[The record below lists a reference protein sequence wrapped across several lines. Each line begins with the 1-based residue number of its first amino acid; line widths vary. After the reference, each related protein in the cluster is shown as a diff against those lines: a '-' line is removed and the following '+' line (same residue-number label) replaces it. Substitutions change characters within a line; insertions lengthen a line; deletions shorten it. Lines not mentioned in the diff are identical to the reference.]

1 MGRLRIMMFE
11 IAGLLIISFIL
22 RLLLSIYGV
31 EEGTF
36 SRWFPVIA
44 ALLIVYTVRFR
55 MRKKI
60 SAKKLTLSIF
70 LAVDNSRY
78 FMSLESSVLNL
89 YESKTSKNQTLKS
102 IISISI

>member
-22 RLLLSIYGV
+22 RLLLSMYGV

-60 SAKKLTLSIF
+60 SAKQDQNNTK
-70 LAVDNSRY
+70 D
-78 FMSLESSVLNL
+78 MDE
-89 YESKTSKNQTLKS
+89 
-102 IISISI
+102 

>member
-1 MGRLRIMMFE
+1 MCIRD
-11 IAGLLIISFIL
+11 
-22 RLLLSIYGV
+22 RLLSMYGV

-60 SAKKLTLSIF
+60 SAKQDQNNTK
-70 LAVDNSRY
+70 D
-78 FMSLESSVLNL
+78 MDE
-89 YESKTSKNQTLKS
+89 
-102 IISISI
+102 

>member
-22 RLLLSIYGV
+22 RLLLSIYVV

-44 ALLIVYTVRFR
+44 ALLIVYTVRFK

-60 SAKKLTLSIF
+60 SAKQDQNNT
-70 LAVDNSRY
+70 
-78 FMSLESSVLNL
+78 
-89 YESKTSKNQTLKS
+89 KNMDE
-102 IISISI
+102 